1 MRSKLCIALVVLVLM
16 LTGAPVQRHIAAE
29 RVRLRLRVGVEG
41 LAPDE
46 IFTTMCLAGFRGV
59 AVDYLWIK
67 AFNLQL
73 EHKWHEVRA
82 LTELIAKLQPHFPS
96 VWVFNSWN
104 LAYNISVEWVDP
116 GDQWKWIKDGLL
128 YLDQG
133 LQRNPDSIQLF
144 FEKGWIYWHKI
155 NLGPSGGPKEY
166 FRERLLEDQ
175 ELNPLGLTAYELA
188 ADWFLLAQRVARAYD
203 DDPDRQHPFLSK
215 GQVEAMYYKA
225 LQARAEELRKEGDI
239 EGACELLTRVLQELE
254 ILLRRNGQ
262 NFPYVELF
270 EPEYRAVTQELWRLR
285 IIRDMATG
293 S

>member
-1 MRSKLCIALVVLVLM
+1 MRSKLCIALVVLALM
-16 LTGAPVQRHIAAE
+16 LTGAPIQQHIANE
-29 RVRLRLRVGVEG
+29 RDRLRLSAGIEG

-59 AVDYLWIK
+59 AVDYLWVK
-67 AFNLQL
+67 ALNLQL
-73 EHKWHEVRA
+73 DHKWHEVRA
-82 LTELIAKLQPHFPS
+82 LTELIAKLQPHFPT
-96 VWVFNSWN
+96 VWTFNSWN
-104 LAYNISVEWVDP
+104 LAYNISVQWVDP
-116 GDQWKWIKDGLL
+116 EDQWKWIKDGLA

-155 NLGPSGGPKEY
+155 NLGPSEGPKEY
-166 FRERLLEDQ
+166 FRERLLEDT
-175 ELNPLGLTAYELA
+175 ELNPHGLTAYELA
-188 ADWFLLAQRVARAYD
+188 ANWFLLAQRVARAYD

-225 LQARAEELRKEGDI
+225 LQARAKELQAEGDI
-239 EGACELLTRVLQELE
+239 EGAYQLLTTVLQELE
-254 ILLRRNGQ
+254 TLNRRNGQ
-262 NFPYVELF
+262 NFPYVEGF
-270 EPEYRAVTQELWRLR
+270 ETDERAITQELWRLR

>member
-16 LTGAPVQRHIAAE
+16 LTGAPIQRHIAGE
-29 RVRLRLRVGVEG
+29 RDRLRLRAGVEG

-59 AVDYLWIK
+59 AVDYLWVK

-73 EHKWHEVRA
+73 DHKWHEVRA
-82 LTELIAKLQPHFPS
+82 LTELIAKLQPHFPT

-116 GDQWKWIKDGLL
+116 GDQWKWIKEGLD

-133 LQRNPDSIQLF
+133 LQRNPNSIQIF

-155 NLGPSGGPKEY
+155 GLGPSEGPKDY
-166 FRERLLEDQ
+166 FRERLLEDR
-175 ELNPLGLTAYELA
+175 ELNPQGLTAYDLA

-225 LQARAEELRKEGDI
+225 LQARAEELREEGDI

-262 NFPYVELF
+262 NFPYIDRF
-270 EPEYRAVTQELWRLR
+270 ESEYRTVTQELWRLR

>member
-1 MRSKLCIALVVLVLM
+1 MRSKLCIALGGLVLM
-16 LTGAPVQRHIAAE
+16 LTGAPVQRHIAGE
-29 RVRLRLRVGVEG
+29 RDRLRLRAGVEG

-59 AVDYLWIK
+59 AVDYLWVK

-73 EHKWHEVRA
+73 DHKWHEVRA

-96 VWVFNSWN
+96 VWTFNSWN

-116 GDQWKWIKDGLL
+116 ADQWKWIKDGLD

-133 LQRNPDSIQLF
+133 LQRNPDSIQIF

-155 NLGPSGGPKEY
+155 NLGPSEGPEDY
-166 FRERLLEDQ
+166 FRERLLEDR
-175 ELNPLGLTAYELA
+175 ELNPRGLTADELA

-203 DDPDRQHPFLSK
+203 DAPARQHPFLSK
-215 GQVEAMYYKA
+215 GQVEAMYSKA

-239 EGACELLTRVLQELE
+239 EGACELLARVLQELE

-262 NFPYVELF
+262 NFPYIELF
-270 EPEYRAVTQELWRLR
+270 EPEYRTVTQELWRLR